1 MNIIPAIDIL
11 NGKCVRLSQGDYA
24 SSRIYEEQPLEIA
37 KAIEAAGIGQV
48 HLVDLDGARSRH
60 IVNHEVLRE
69 IATKT
74 NLKIDFGGGL
84 KSKEDLDKA
93 FDCGAAQLTIGSIAI
108 SQPELFLEW
117 LGQYG
122 AGKIILGADCR
133 DRQPAGQ
140 GWLDVGG
147 PDIVAFIK
155 GYNNQGVSTIICT
168 DIAKDGMLQG
178 PSFALYEEIV
188 QTTKVQLIASGGIA
202 SLQDLQDLKQLGCSG
217 AIIGK
222 ALYEGYISLE
232 NLSTLC

>member
-24 SSRIYEEQPLEIA
+24 SSRIYEEQPLEMA
-37 KAIEAAGIGQV
+37 KAIEAAGIRRI
-48 HLVDLDGARSRH
+48 HLVDLDGARSQH
-60 IVNHEVLRE
+60 IVNYEVLRA

-74 NLKIDFGGGL
+74 NLEIDFGGGL
-84 KSKEDLDKA
+84 KSREDLDKA
-93 FDCGAAQLTIGSIAI
+93 FDCGAAQLTIGSVAI

-117 LGQYG
+117 LAAYG
-122 AGKIILGADCR
+122 ANKIILGADCR

-140 GWLDVGG
+140 GWLTTGD
-147 PDIVAFIK
+147 PDIVTFIK
-155 GYNNQGVSTIICT
+155 DYNRQGVSTVICT

-178 PSFALYEEIV
+178 PSFALYEEIL
-188 QTTKVQLIASGGIA
+188 QTTPLQLIASGGITTI
-202 SLQDLQDLKQLGCSG
+202 QDLRDLKQIGCSG

-232 NLSTLC
+232 KLSTLC